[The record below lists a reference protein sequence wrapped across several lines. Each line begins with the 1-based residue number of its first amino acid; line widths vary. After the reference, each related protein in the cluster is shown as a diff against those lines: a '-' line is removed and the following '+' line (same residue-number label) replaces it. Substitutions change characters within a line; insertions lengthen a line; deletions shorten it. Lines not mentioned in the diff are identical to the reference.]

1 MSALPSK
8 ADKLADVSLS
18 PLCATSG
25 FVHRSKKFARF
36 SFSSPRR
43 RARRVG
49 GISSS
54 SALAV
59 LRLMPDET

>member
-36 SFSSPRR
+36 S
-43 RARRVG
+43 VT
-49 GISSS
+49 S
-54 SALAV
+54 SAGAQGWRDFEPERRGSLEVDA
-59 LRLMPDET
+59 R

>member
-36 SFSSPRR
+36 SITRSPRR

-49 GISSS
+49 GISSP

-59 LRLMPDET
+59 LRLMAR